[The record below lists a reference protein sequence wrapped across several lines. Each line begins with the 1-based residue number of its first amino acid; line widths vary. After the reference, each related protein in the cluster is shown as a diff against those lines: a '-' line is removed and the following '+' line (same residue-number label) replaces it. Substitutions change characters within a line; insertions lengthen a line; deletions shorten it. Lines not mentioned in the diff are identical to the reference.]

1 MKHILMVDDV
11 AINLKCAAE
20 VLENDYQISMAKSGM
35 AAMEQLHEAV
45 PDLILLDIN
54 MPEMDGFTVFECMKA
69 KAEYSHIPVIFLTAE
84 TNPAKEIKGRNMGAA
99 DYIHKPYDPDD
110 LKKRVADV
118 LAKQNEAGKGDAKA
132 LPESQNKI
140 LESAAT
146 EKKDGY
152 FVLFSIEQYS
162 RIRDMMGLWDT
173 EDVTAKVLKVL
184 REDAGEDSGYCH
196 LGEGRFAV
204 FLAGKFEKEQIK
216 TIVRRLIAGVEFE
229 VNDMIPAEYELKISV
244 SAGVSQKP
252 GDGQTYRQLFECA
265 DKALYFVKQSGKR
278 SYYFYS
284 TEDNEIKE
292 ASEDKSPIFV
302 MQIRRLFEEKE
313 SEASDEEL
321 FEKAC
326 GILGRHLRIQ
336 KQYAQAVWIRI
347 EGDKSEELKA
357 DRVLDKII
365 EGSLRKGDI
374 AISCSPGRG
383 LIILMNASK
392 ENGDRILDR
401 ISQKWDEFLPEAT
414 VRPVYEIKSV

>member
-1 MKHILMVDDV
+1 MVDDV

-20 VLENDYQISMAKSGM
+20 VLENDYRISMAKSGM
-35 AAMEQLHEAV
+35 TAMEQLNKEV

-54 MPEMDGFTVFECMKA
+54 MPEMDGFTVFECLKA

-110 LKKRVADV
+110 LKKRIAAV
-118 LAKQNEAGKGDAKA
+118 LEKQTEAESGMA
-132 LPESQNKI
+132 LSESQNQTI
-140 LESAAT
+140 ERAAA
-146 EKKDGY
+146 EKSEGY

-162 RIRDMMGLWDT
+162 LIRDMMGLWDT
-173 EDVTAKVLKVL
+173 EDVTARVLEILK
-184 REDAGEDSGYCH
+184 EDAGEDSGYCH

-204 FLAGKFEKEQIK
+204 FLAGEFEKEQIK

-229 VNDMIPAEYELKISV
+229 VNDMIPTEYELKISV

-284 TEDNEIKE
+284 TEDNETKE
-292 ASEDKSPIFV
+292 PSEDKSPIFM

-313 SEASDEEL
+313 PEASDEEL
-321 FEKAC
+321 FAKAC
-326 GILGRHLRIQ
+326 SILSRHLRMQ

-374 AISCSPGRG
+374 AIPCSLGRG

-392 ENGDRILDR
+392 ENGDRILER

-414 VRPVYEIKSV
+414 FRPVYIIQSV